1 MSVPPKNQI
10 GLAHAGALL
19 GHDARNEFAD
29 SPRRVVDPDFRKR
42 LLENLGVESL
52 LIGARG
58 AVDDELGFF
67 LRGALAG
74 FPVGFPIR
82 WRLPS
87 EESGRA
93 RSAKSTKP

>member
-1 MSVPPKNQI
+1 MM
-10 GLAHAGALL
+10 
-19 GHDARNEFAD
+19 RNEFAD

-42 LLENLGVESL
+42 LLENLSVESL

-74 FPVGFPIR
+74 FPVRFPIR
-82 WRLPS
+82 RRLRG
-87 EESGRA
+87 EERGLGEKGAQS
-93 RSAKSTKP
+93 KP